1 MKKNNIDK
9 IEEHFR
15 EIKMESIFSAL
26 KENKYKGIKRNE
38 IDHLLKSYNINQVYS
53 YLKIRY
59 KKNNHLIIYLISFIT
74 LLTLLSGI
82 ALYFYII
89 DDEFMWLKYLDT
101 DYYKELQLLDYG
113 ILFLFSFLSLNF
125 ILLFYEILLKTKNLK
140 YKINS

>member
-26 KENKYKGIKRNE
+26 KENKYKRIKRNE